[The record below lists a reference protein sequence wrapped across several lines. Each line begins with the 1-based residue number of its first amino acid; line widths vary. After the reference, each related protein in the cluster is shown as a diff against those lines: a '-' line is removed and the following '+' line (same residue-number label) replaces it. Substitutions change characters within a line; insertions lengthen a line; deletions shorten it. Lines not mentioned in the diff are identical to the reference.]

1 MAASRCFTRLTSAD
15 RQTPLWRRLRQ
26 ELIAEVEILRTD
38 LEKVQTETTTASIR
52 SRLMLLREILA
63 LERDPAT
70 TAPRDLRALLS
81 DE

>member
-1 MAASRCFTRLTSAD
+1 MAASRCFTRLTAAD

-38 LEKVQTETTTASIR
+38 LEKVQTDATTASIR
-52 SRLMLLREILA
+52 ARLMLLREILA
-63 LERDPAT
+63 LEKDPVP
-70 TAPRDLRALLS
+70 TAPRDHRALQS